1 MRAPFELLRDL
12 RRHVLIHRR
21 AIAAVCAG
29 LAVWLALELL
39 TATPPSGVNV
49 VTAAHDLDSGS
60 TLRAADLTR
69 TRYRPG
75 SVPSGAFRVPERL
88 VGRTLVAPL
97 TEGSPL
103 TARQVLGRSA
113 LAGYP
118 DDAAIGLRIPDE
130 DAAAL
135 LDPGDRVDLVASDP
149 QGDDTAERLVHD
161 AVVLALPERD
171 PDTARSG
178 TESSGRLVLF
188 AVPSPDVE
196 HIAAVGSSHFLTVIW
211 NR

>member
-39 TATPPSGVNV
+39 TATPPSGVTV
-49 VTAAHDLDSGS
+49 VTAAHDLTSGS
-60 TLRAADLTR
+60 TLSAADLTR
-69 TRYRPG
+69 TRYNPG
-75 SVPSGAFRVPERL
+75 SVPSGAFRAPERL

-118 DDAAIGLRIPDE
+118 DHSAIGLRIPDE

-149 QGDDTAERLVHD
+149 QGADTAERLVRD
-161 AVVLALPERD
+161 AVVLALPEPD
-171 PDTARSG
+171 PDAARSG
-178 TESSGRLVLF
+178 TETGGRLVLF
-188 AVPSPDVE
+188 AVPSQDVE

>member
-12 RRHVLIHRR
+12 RRRALIHRR

-29 LAVWLALELL
+29 LTVWISLHLV
-39 TATPPSGVNV
+39 TAQPPTGIEV

-60 TLRAADLTR
+60 TLTADDLTR
-69 TRYRPG
+69 ARFSPG
-75 SVPSGAFRVPERL
+75 SVPAGAFRVPDRL
-88 VGRTLVAPL
+88 VGRTLLAPL

-118 DDAAIGLRIPDE
+118 ADSAIGLRIPDQ

-149 QGDDTAERLVHD
+149 QGDDTTELLVHD
-161 AVVLALPERD
+161 AVVLALPEPD
-171 PDTARSG
+171 PDAARTG
-178 TESSGRLVLF
+178 TESGGRLVLF
-188 AVPSPDVE
+188 AVPSADVE